1 MTEKNLLD
9 GLMDDYLKWYKD
21 DTILSKIDEIQV
33 ISTPYTNHIGDRINL
48 YVEKISDYDIRV
60 SDDGETLNELSMVN
74 YEFNSQTRQKH
85 LNTIIYSNGLRID
98 KNTNSIYIE
107 IIRKDFGKGKHKLI
121 EGINK
126 VYDLLFTKKENVKKM
141 FLEDVL
147 DFFKEEDFGGVSAVR
162 KKGASGIDHGVDYI
176 LGVTS
181 KRKETLMQAVNNSDF
196 DSFAR
201 QYYIFDDILKLY
213 MDEINYVVIINKPIP
228 EKVQKALASSPLQ
241 IIQWTSKKRLLDFQ
255 G

>member
-1 MTEKNLLD
+1 
-9 GLMDDYLKWYKD
+9 
-21 DTILSKIDEIQV
+21 
-33 ISTPYTNHIGDRINL
+33 
-48 YVEKISDYDIRV
+48 
-60 SDDGETLNELSMVN
+60 
-74 YEFNSQTRQKH
+74 
-85 LNTIIYSNGLRID
+85 
-98 KNTNSIYIE
+98 
-107 IIRKDFGKGKHKLI
+107 
-121 EGINK
+121 
-126 VYDLLFTKKENVKKM
+126 M

-162 KKGASGIDHGVDYI
+162 KQGASGIDHGVDYI

-201 QYYIFDDILKLY
+201 QYYIFDDISKLY